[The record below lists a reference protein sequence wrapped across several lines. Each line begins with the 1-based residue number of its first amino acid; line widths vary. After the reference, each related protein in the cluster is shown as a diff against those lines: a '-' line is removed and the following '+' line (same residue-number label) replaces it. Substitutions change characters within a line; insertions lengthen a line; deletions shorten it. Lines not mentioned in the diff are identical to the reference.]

1 MFGSNRSAAK
11 AYARVGLETGVT
23 AASPHKL
30 IAMLFEGAMIA
41 ILRAQNHMQAGQI
54 VEKGQAISKAISI
67 IDSGLHASLN
77 LKAGGEVAENLD
89 ALYGYM
95 TQQLAQAHLKN
106 DLALLQ
112 EVHSLLSQLKSA
124 WDAIDPQAAARA
136 EIGTGQAA
144 SAQVFASVKA

>member
-1 MFGSNRSAAK
+1 MDPNRSAAK
-11 AYARVGLETGVT
+11 AYARVGLETGVA

-30 IAMLFEGAMIA
+30 IAMLFDGAMIA

-77 LKAGGEVAENLD
+77 LEAGGEVAKNLD

-95 TQQLAQAHLKN
+95 TQQLGTGPPEERPGHPAGSPWPA
-106 DLALLQ
+106 
-112 EVHSLLSQLKSA
+112 E
-124 WDAIDPQAAARA
+124 RA
-136 EIGTGQAA
+136 EVGLGTRSTPRQRRGPK
-144 SAQVFASVKA
+144 SVPYRTLPA

>member
-30 IAMLFEGAMIA
+30 IGMLFDGAMIA

-54 VEKGQAISKAISI
+54 TEKGQAISKAISI

-77 LKAGGEVAENLD
+77 LEAGGEVAQNLD

-95 TQQLAQAHLKN
+95 TQQLTQAHLRN
-106 DLALLQ
+106 DPALLQ
-112 EVHSLLSQLKSA
+112 EVHGLLGDLKSA

-136 EIGTGQAA
+136 EVGARQT
-144 SAQVFASVKA
+144 FASVKA

>member
-30 IAMLFEGAMIA
+30 IGMLFDGAMIA
-41 ILRAQNHMQAGQI
+41 ILRAQTHMQAGQI
-54 VEKGQAISKAISI
+54 TEKGQAISKAISI

-77 LKAGGEVAENLD
+77 LEAGGEVAQNLD

-95 TQQLAQAHLKN
+95 TQQLTQAHLRN
-106 DLALLQ
+106 DPALLQ
-112 EVHSLLSQLKSA
+112 EVHGLLGDLKSA
-124 WDAIDPQAAARA
+124 WDAIAPQAAARA
-136 EIGTGQAA
+136 AIGARQT
-144 SAQVFASVKA
+144 FASVKA

>member
-30 IAMLFEGAMIA
+30 IAMLFDGAMIA

-54 VEKGQAISKAISI
+54 AEKGQAISKAISI

-77 LKAGGEVAENLD
+77 LEAGGEMAKNLD

-106 DLALLQ
+106 DPALLQ
-112 EVHSLLSQLKSA
+112 EVHGLLSGLKSA

-136 EIGTGQAA
+136 EVG
-144 SAQVFASVKA
+144 AQPTFASVKA

>member
-54 VEKGQAISKAISI
+54 AEKGQAISKAISI

-77 LKAGGEVAENLD
+77 LAAGGEVAQNLD

-95 TQQLAQAHLKN
+95 TQQLTQAHLRN
-106 DLALLQ
+106 DPAMLQ
-112 EVHSLLSQLKSA
+112 EVHGLLADLKSA

-136 EIGTGQAA
+136 EVGASLATGG
-144 SAQVFASVKA
+144 QVFASVKA

>member
-41 ILRAQNHMQAGQI
+41 ILRAQDHMQAGQI

-77 LKAGGEVAENLD
+77 LEAGGEMAQNLD

-95 TQQLAQAHLKN
+95 TQQLTQAHIKN
-106 DLALLQ
+106 DPAMLQ
-112 EVHSLLSQLKSA
+112 EVHGLLADLKSA

-136 EIGTGQAA
+136 EVSAGQA
-144 SAQVFASVKA
+144 SNGQVFASVKA